1 MNDGQTKLVILAG
14 YLLLLVLLGVAANKL
29 LRGTKK
35 DYLLASHT
43 IGPVLLLLSM
53 FGTTMT
59 AFAIVGS
66 SSKAFQLGT
75 GVYGMLASGSGI
87 VHSLCFYLVGLRLY
101 RYGRKYGYSTQIEFF
116 RDRFECKPIG
126 LLMFPILVGLI
137 IPYLMIGVIGG
148 GLVISSATVG
158 AFPGWGDNGA
168 VPTLSLIHI

>member
-1 MNDGQTKLVILAG
+1 MMGLNDGQTKLVILTG
-14 YLLLLVLLGVAANKL
+14 YLLLLVVLGIGANKL

-66 SSKAFQLGT
+66 SSQAFQQGT
-75 GVYGMLASGSGI
+75 GVYGMLASASGI
-87 VHSLCFYLVGLRLY
+87 VHSLCFYLIGLKLY
-101 RYGRKYGYSTQIEFF
+101 RHGRKYGYSTQIEFF
-116 RDRFECKPIG
+116 RDRVESGFVG

-148 GLVISSATVG
+148 G
-158 AFPGWGDNGA
+158 PGDFSRNGGC
-168 VPTLSLIHI
+168 VS

>member
-75 GVYGMLASGSGI
+75 GVYGICL
-87 VHSLCFYLVGLRLY
+87 LY
-101 RYGRKYGYSTQIEFF
+101 TSPSP
-116 RDRFECKPIG
+116 RDRG
-126 LLMFPILVGLI
+126 
-137 IPYLMIGVIGG
+137 
-148 GLVISSATVG
+148 
-158 AFPGWGDNGA
+158 
-168 VPTLSLIHI
+168 